1 MSFYSPVV
9 PCVDR
14 PMSQSPEW
22 SETVNGMSRW
32 SQIERDVKVW
42 SQALALR
49 AVPVTAT
56 AIAERTQHPLEY
68 VEAVLAQLPTCGLVA
83 G

>member
-1 MSFYSPVV
+1 M
-9 PCVDR
+9 
-14 PMSQSPEW
+14 
-22 SETVNGMSRW
+22 NRW

-49 AVPVTAT
+49 AVPVTAK

-68 VEAVLAQLPTCGLVA
+68 VEAVLAQLPNCGLLA

>member
-1 MSFYSPVV
+1 
-9 PCVDR
+9 
-14 PMSQSPEW
+14 MSQPEW
-22 SETVNGMSRW
+22 SETSETSETVKGMSRW

-56 AIAERTQHPLEY
+56 AIAERTHHPLEY
-68 VEAVLAQLPTCGLVA
+68 VEAVLSQLPTCGLVA